1 MAGQAPQNHT
11 EVEKKQTR
19 EMRGTQSSSDGEVQ
33 RLRGDNSIP
42 LVQRP
47 LGTATELG
55 HVLSTLQPHTAGLGG
70 TGEGSGKLKRLSG
83 G

>member
-1 MAGQAPQNHT
+1 
-11 EVEKKQTR
+11 
-19 EMRGTQSSSDGEVQ
+19 MRGTQSSSDGELR
-33 RLRGDNSIP
+33 RLRGDNCIS

-55 HVLSTLQPHTAGLGG
+55 HVPSTLQPRTAGLGG
-70 TGEGSGKLKRLSG
+70 TGGEGSGKVKRLSG